1 VNPPDDASRPSRIM
15 RNLLGGRGVL
25 LFLLLGLVVYIA
37 VGRFLGERAQLPA
50 IDAESLGLLTLAL
63 FSELAAKVA
72 FGAMFEEAVAA
83 GGLRLHLSDAVR
95 AALVAGGVA
104 RLIPA
109 GGALTPAAMAWTV
122 RDRVTGTAGAALRT
136 TVLYYGGLL
145 AMTGGG
151 ILALHAGSSGVVL
164 QAGAVVIGA
173 AGVGVGVVL
182 LGGPRWMGSLTKRL
196 PERLRVLIGPTAV
209 DRRVTL
215 PEVGLLLARLATEV
229 GSMMLA
235 FAALGISLTLLRGI
249 VAFGVA
255 HLIGGLPGSPGGL
268 GVVEA
273 GLVGVLVFF
282 GVSPSVSLG
291 PVLVYRVIAYWIPA
305 AVGVFAGA
313 RAWVARERPIEDGD
327 PDPT

>member
-1 VNPPDDASRPSRIM
+1 M
-15 RNLLGGRGVL
+15 RNLLGGRGVVV
-25 LFLLLGLVVYIA
+25 FLLLGLVVYVA
-37 VGRFLGERAQLPA
+37 VGRFLGERAKLPVVGL
-50 IDAESLGLLTLAL
+50 DALGMLTLAL

-83 GGLRLHLSDAVR
+83 GGLRLRLQDAVR

-122 RDRVTGTAGAALRT
+122 RDRIPGTAGAALRA

-151 ILALHAGSSGVVL
+151 VLALHAGGSGVVL
-164 QAGAVVIGA
+164 QAGAVVVG
-173 AGVGVGVVL
+173 GVGVGVGVL
-182 LGGPRWMGSLTKRL
+182 LMGGPRWMGSLTRRL
-196 PERLRVLIGPTAV
+196 PERLRTFIGPTAV
-209 DRRVTL
+209 DRRVTF
-215 PEVGLLLARLATEV
+215 PEVGLLVARLAAEV

-235 FAALGISLTLLRGI
+235 FVALGISLTPLRGI

-255 HLIGGLPGSPGGL
+255 HLVGGLPGSPGGL
-268 GVVEA
+268 GIVEA
-273 GLVGVLVFF
+273 GLVGVLVLF

-291 PVLVYRVIAYWIPA
+291 PVLAYRVIAYWIPA
-305 AVGVFAGA
+305 AIGVFAGA
-313 RAWVARERPIEDGD
+313 RAWVAHDRQPGD
-327 PDPT
+327 AGST